1 MAYSAAALTSA
12 ETTGFDN
19 DKPLFVVQ
27 SLQSSSLSDAHW
39 NTGGQH
45 TDTDTT
51 DASFPASRAVDDV
64 GSLQT
69 QAATST
75 FANVSGATQA
85 NPCVITATGHPF
97 SNGDFIY
104 FYDVGGM
111 TDLNYTATGGSHNI
125 YEVANKTTNTFELS
139 GVNSTGFD
147 AYTSGGRAEIVKF
160 YNIDTGSSASSKVSF
175 DTLLLLNHDFSASLN
190 VLVEIADNNTF
201 TSNKIEVARRT
212 SSGSTD
218 TGRWLITNLN
228 SAGTGSTYSSS
239 GTAQRYSDVQYIR
252 LVVVGRYSALG
263 EFFLGTRYQLQRNP
277 NLSWN
282 NKDETSGVTDF
293 QSRTGLTK
301 RYVYYRGQAV
311 RNVTMGMGASAEITV
326 IDNWF
331 NAINEGTR
339 PFLWI
344 DTPTSGAE
352 ARLMLLDD
360 AGLNFPLVGP
370 FERQLTF
377 SMTEQPPFLSR
388 E

>member
-1 MAYSAAALTSA
+1 MAYSAAALTTA

-19 DKPLFVVQ
+19 DKPMMVVQ
-27 SLQSSSLSDAHW
+27 SLVQDGASNDAHW
-39 NTGGQH
+39 TCSGVNTG
-45 TDTDTT
+45 TDVT
-51 DASFPASRAVDDV
+51 DAAYPASRAHDDI

-69 QAATST
+69 KPSAGGAPSL
-75 FANVSGATQA
+75 SGATQA
-85 NPCVITATGHPF
+85 NPCVITANAHGF
-97 SNGDFIY
+97 ANGDMVF

-111 TDLNYTATGGSHNI
+111 TDLNYVAANHNI

-147 AYTSGGRAEIVKF
+147 AYTSGGRAEQVKF
-160 YNIDTGSSASSKVSF
+160 YNIYTGSSAATEISF
-175 DTLLLLNHDFSASLN
+175 DTLLLLNHNFVSTSN
-190 VLVEIADNNTF
+190 VLLEIADNSAF
-201 TSNKIEVARRT
+201 SSNKIEIARHVT
-212 SSGSTD
+212 TGSTD

-228 SAGTGSTYSSS
+228 SAGSSSTYSAS
-239 GTAQRYSDVQYIR
+239 GTAQRYSGVRYAR
-252 LVVVGRYSALG
+252 LVVVGRNADVG
-263 EFFLGTRYQLQRNP
+263 EIFLGTRYQLQRNP
-277 NLSWN
+277 DLTWN
-282 NKDETSGVTDF
+282 NKNEVSGVTDF
-293 QSRTGLTK
+293 QSRSGLTK
-301 RYVYYRGQAV
+301 RYVFYRGQAV

-331 NAINEGTR
+331 NDINEGTR

-344 DTPTSGAE
+344 DTPSSGAE

-377 SMTEQPPFLSR
+377 SMAEQPPFLSR